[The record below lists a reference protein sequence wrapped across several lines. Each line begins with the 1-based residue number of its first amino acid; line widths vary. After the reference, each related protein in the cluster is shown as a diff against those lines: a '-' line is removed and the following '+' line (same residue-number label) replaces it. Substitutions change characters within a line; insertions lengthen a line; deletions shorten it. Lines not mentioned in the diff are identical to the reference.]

1 MATVTLK
8 GNACQT
14 SGDLPAVGSAAPDF
28 LLVDVGLADRSLSDY
43 SGKKKLISIVPSLD
57 TPVCALST
65 KKFNEY
71 ASQHSDT
78 VILVVAADLPFAMG
92 RFCGAEGTDN
102 VVPLSMMRTKQFAD
116 DYGVLLT
123 DGPLAGVTA
132 RAIVVLDENN
142 QVIYSELVGEI
153 GDEPDYEAALAA
165 LS

>member
-14 SGDLPAVGSAAPDF
+14 SGELPAVGSAAPDF
-28 LLVDVGLADRSLSDY
+28 SLVDAGLVDRSLSDY
-43 SGKKKLISIVPSLD
+43 AGKKKLISIVPSLD
-57 TPVCALST
+57 TPVCSLST
-65 KKFNEY
+65 KKFNDY
-71 ASQHSDT
+71 ATQHADT

-92 RFCGAEGTDN
+92 RFCGAEGADN

-142 QVIYSELVGEI
+142 QVIHNELVGEI

>member
-1 MATVTLK
+1 MGTVTLK
-8 GNACQT
+8 GNKCHI
-14 SGDLPAVGSAAPDF
+14 SGELPAVGTAAPDF
-28 LLVDVGLADRSLSDY
+28 SLVDAGLADRSLSDY
-43 SGKKKLISIVPSLD
+43 AGKKKLISIVPSLD

-71 ASQHSDT
+71 ASQHSDA
-78 VILVVAADLPFAMG
+78 VILIVAADLPFAMA
-92 RFCGAEGTDN
+92 RFCGAEGADN
-102 VVPLSMMRTKQFAD
+102 VVPLSMMRSKQFAD
-116 DYGVLLT
+116 DYGVMLT

-142 QVIYSELVGEI
+142 QVIHNELVGEI